1 MSSCP
6 NCHQAVAPGDDICEN
21 CGAVLSTVVASQ
33 ARFVTAPSMPAAFAV
48 STPIPS
54 ACPTCQTPVK
64 PGEDVCENCGMVL
77 SAATIS
83 ATLVRNTVPQVSQAT
98 STFAATLTQCPRC
111 HKQRKTNSKFCNGC
125 GLRYDDER
133 AITAAMNAQRPAA
146 QATNSLK
153 AGDLLN
159 NKYRIVREIGE
170 GGMGAVFLAEDQML
184 KRQVVIKALLSEN
197 DTDMIAQSIK
207 EREFL
212 AAIKHANIVS
222 IYDFIATGKQG
233 YIVME
238 YVHGKTLDQIIEDQ
252 GHPLTVPEAIHHILG
267 ILPAFTYLAKLGLV
281 YCDFKPQNVM
291 IEVLK
296 DGSKIVKLIDL
307 GTVIKHE
314 PHPSDVY
321 GTHGFYA
328 PEAVKTP
335 SPETDLYSICR
346 TLAFLVTEMD
356 LGSPVFGMPSIE
368 SYKAFR
374 DNSALY
380 RLLTKATHTNA
391 KRRFHGAEQLG
402 DQLAGVLRQI
412 EGGKAGVPI
421 SSKLFISGMLTTTG
435 KLGLRGEAALDES
448 DLAIDLLR
456 AGDRA
461 LRSGN
466 QTNALNFYQ
475 QAAKAN
481 RKSID
486 AHLRQ
491 AESLIELNDLDKAKS
506 EIDRARTIDSTNWK
520 VTWYAARHAEA
531 KNWLRDAADLYNELV
546 AELPG
551 ELAPQQALARV
562 YTTMGQFAR
571 AIELHKS
578 VLKADPGNTEA
589 VMGAADAL
597 VQHNQWQ
604 EAIALLRDVNEATA
618 RYVEAQL
625 LLCNIYLTHATATQA
640 HNLDQALEA
649 VQALASK
656 TEDPRYYLVRGN
668 IYRLLWQMAC
678 IRTLPNG
685 LVIPEISKI
694 TQSSLGSASQES
706 YARYL
711 RAVPRA
717 VDREAIVR
725 KKLEVAP
732 WRLV

>member
-6 NCHQAVAPGDDICEN
+6 NCRQAVAMGADICEN
-21 CGAVLSTVVASQ
+21 CGAVLATIVTSQ
-33 ARFVTAPSMPAAFAV
+33 ARFVTAPSITPATI
-48 STPIPS
+48 STS
-54 ACPTCQTPVK
+54 VNTCPACQTAVK
-64 PGEDVCENCGMVL
+64 PGADVCEQCGIVL
-77 SAATIS
+77 SAATMSTTIG
-83 ATLVRNTVPQVSQAT
+83 RNTASQGTSVSAPV
-98 STFAATLTQCPRC
+98 LTQCPRC
-111 HKQRKTNSKFCNGC
+111 RKQRKPNAKFCNGC

-133 AITAAMNAQRPAA
+133 AIAAATKAQTTRL
-146 QATNSLK
+146 QAIGSLK
-153 AGDLLN
+153 VGDLLN
-159 NKYRIVREIGE
+159 QRYTIVREIGE

-197 DTDMIAQSIK
+197 DTDLIAQSIK

-238 YVHGKTLDQIIEDQ
+238 YVHGKTLEQIINDQ
-252 GHPLTVPEAIHHILG
+252 GHPFTVPEAIKHILG
-267 ILPAFTYLAKLGLV
+267 ILPAFTYLARLGLV

-291 IEVLK
+291 VEVLK

-307 GTVIKHE
+307 GTVIRHE
-314 PHPSDVY
+314 PHPADVY

-328 PEAVKTP
+328 PEAVKKP

-356 LGSPVFGMPSIE
+356 LANPVFGMPSIE
-368 SYKAFR
+368 SYQAFR
-374 DNSALY
+374 DHPPLY

-391 KRRFHGAEQLG
+391 QRRFHSAEQLG

-412 EGGKAGVPI
+412 EGGKEGAPI

-435 KLGLRGEAALDES
+435 KLGLRGEAALD
-448 DLAIDLLR
+448 DRDRAIDLLR

-481 RKSID
+481 RKSLD
-486 AHLRQ
+486 AHVRQ
-491 AESLIELNDLDKAKS
+491 AEALIELQDLDKAKA
-506 EIDRARTIDSTNWK
+506 EIEKARTLDPTNWK
-520 VTWYAARHAEA
+520 VTWYSARYSEA
-531 KNWLRDAADLYNELV
+531 KKRWRDAADLYHELV

-562 YTTMGQFAR
+562 YNNMSQFAR
-571 AIELHKS
+571 ASELYQNI
-578 VLKADPGNTEA
+578 LKADPGNTEA
-589 VMGAADAL
+589 LMGLADAL
-597 VQHNQWQ
+597 VQQNQWP
-604 EAIALLRDVNEATA
+604 EAITMLRNVNEATA

-625 LLCNIYLTHATATQA
+625 RLCDIYLSHATARQA
-640 HNLDQALEA
+640 PHLDIALET
-649 VQALASK
+649 VQSLADK
-656 TEDPRYYLVRGN
+656 TSEPRYYLVRGDF
-668 IYRLLWQMAC
+668 YRLLWQKA
-678 IRTLPNG
+678 RLHTLPNG
-685 LVIPEISKI
+685 LVLPEIKQI
-694 TQSSLGSASQES
+694 TAKNLGRVSQES

-711 RAVPRA
+711 RAMPHA
-717 VDREAIVR
+717 ANREAVVR
-725 KKLEVAP
+725 KKLEVTP
-732 WRLV
+732 WRFI